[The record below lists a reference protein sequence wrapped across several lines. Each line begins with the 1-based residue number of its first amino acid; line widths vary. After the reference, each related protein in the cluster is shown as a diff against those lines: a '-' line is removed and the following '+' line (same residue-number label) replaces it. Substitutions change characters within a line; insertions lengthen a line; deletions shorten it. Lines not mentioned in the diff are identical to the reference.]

1 MPKHPSRVPA
11 MAQQELPGAGDQ
23 AVAMIHSPVR
33 ESRSP
38 WHEHGS
44 PSSLTKKQSIKKAA
58 AARLTAFRQRAS
70 PVQTKAKL
78 MLRATAATDP
88 CPHHLPPTAEG
99 SKVQSLPAGRSRPQ
113 PKRCRWTHRS
123 ALPWC

>member
-11 MAQQELPGAGDQ
+11 MAQQELPGAGNQ

-58 AARLTAFRQRAS
+58 ARLTAFRQRAS
-70 PVQTKAKL
+70 PVQT
-78 MLRATAATDP
+78 RA
-88 CPHHLPPTAEG
+88 
-99 SKVQSLPAGRSRPQ
+99 QSHSS
-113 PKRCRWTHRS
+113 H
-123 ALPWC
+123 